1 MMYSI
6 GTGEFALRYAVES
19 RDELDL
25 YLDDILEQYRSLP
38 LDPSLREDIKTKD
51 ITIKAKKRRD
61 RSDINLFTQATD
73 LNDL

>member
-1 MMYSI
+1 MYSI